1 MFTMDIFLIIFGIIA
16 VCSVLALITAYICF
30 HMCFRVS
37 KKEREEYKNTEFPL
51 PVGEIY
57 EPYYEKMIGWIKD
70 LSTLPHDDV
79 EIKSFDGLTLRGK
92 YYEYAPDAPMEIL
105 FHGYRGSSKRDLCGG
120 VSRCFRLG
128 HSALIV
134 DHRGHGESEGK
145 VITFGAKESRDAVRW
160 VDYAAKRFGKER
172 KIILTGISM
181 GAATVM
187 ITASKD
193 LPENVIGVLADCGYT
208 SAKEVISKVMR
219 EDMRLPPALLYPFV
233 KLGAKIYGRFD
244 IDEASPIESMKKCKL
259 PVIFIHGDNDLF
271 VPWDMSRRNYEA
283 CTSEKKLFVTI
294 EGAGHGTA
302 YAINHEKYLS
312 SLKEFFAP
320 FV

>member
-1 MFTMDIFLIIFGIIA
+1 MDIFLIILIILA
-16 VCSVLALITAYICF
+16 VLAVLVLTVAYICF
-30 HMCFRVS
+30 YRCFRVS
-37 KKEREEYKNTEFPL
+37 KKAREEYKNNDFPL
-51 PVGEIY
+51 PVGAIY
-57 EPYYEKMIGWIKD
+57 EPYYEKMRGWIKD
-70 LSTLPHDDV
+70 LATLPHDDV

-145 VITFGAKESRDAVRW
+145 VITFGVNESRDAVKW
-160 VDYAAKRFGKER
+160 VEYAAERFGNGR
-172 KIILTGISM
+172 KIIITGISM

-208 SAKEVISKVMR
+208 SAKDIICKVMK
-219 EDMRLPPALLYPFV
+219 EEMHLPPTLLYPFV
-233 KLGAKIYGRFD
+233 RLGAKIFGHFD
-244 IDEASPIESMKKCKL
+244 IDETSPIEAMENCKY

-271 VPWDMSRRNYEA
+271 VPCDMSRRNFEA
-283 CTSEKKLFVTI
+283 CTAEKRFVII

-312 SLKEFFAP
+312 ALKEFFAP